1 MAARTAPTPFRRRR
15 TLVGLLAVAVVA
27 VVVASCIPMPPNSFV
42 AGQFPNGEGPN
53 IVRAETF
60 MGLGAWWDVYDWSP
74 TFTNGAAPLGV
85 ADVDRLAA
93 AGVQTLYIQ
102 TATYRHPAT
111 VLDVPRLQAV
121 VARAKARKVKVVGW
135 YLPQFLNVSTDL
147 TRMVAAIRL
156 GLDGYAV
163 DIESSDNANVAARS
177 QMLVNE
183 MRFLRAGFPN
193 LPLAAVPVTPV
204 LWEELN
210 TKWWPAFPYKELARW
225 CDVWMPMAYW
235 TYRAAGSPWKDP
247 YRYVSES
254 VTRLRRNTGVNWLPV
269 HPIGGLSSLMSTA
282 DVDAMNRAMTDTY
295 AIGGS
300 LYDDVSTPVGLWPS
314 LRQFR
319 RT

>member
-1 MAARTAPTPFRRRR
+1 MAAGTAPTRVRRRR
-15 TLVGLLAVAVVA
+15 TLAALVALAAAVAL
-27 VVVASCIPMPPNSFV
+27 VASCIPMPPNSYV

-53 IVRAETF
+53 VVRAETF

-74 TFTNGAAPLGV
+74 TFTRGAAPLRV
-85 ADVDRLAA
+85 SDVDRLAA

-102 TATYRHPAT
+102 TATFRNPAT
-111 VLDVPRLQAV
+111 VLDVTTLRAIIAR
-121 VARAKARKVKVVGW
+121 ARAKKVKVVGW
-135 YLPQFLNVSTDL
+135 YLPQFLDVQVDL

-156 GLDGYAV
+156 GLDGYAI
-163 DIESSDNANVAARS
+163 DIESTDNPNVAARS

-183 MRFLRAGFPN
+183 MRFLRGAFPN

-204 LWEELN
+204 VWDELN
-210 TKWWPAFPYKELARW
+210 RSWWPSFPYKELARW

-235 TYRAAGSPWKDP
+235 TYRDAGSPWRDP

-254 VTRLRRNTGVNWLPV
+254 VTRLRVRTGVKWLPV
-269 HPIGGLSSLMSTA
+269 HPVGGLSSLMSTA
-282 DVDAMNRAMTDTY
+282 DANAMHRAMADTY

-300 LYDDVSTPVGLWPS
+300 LYDDVSTPAGLWPS

>member
-1 MAARTAPTPFRRRR
+1 MARTSAARRPRA
-15 TLVGLLAVAVVA
+15 VAGLLALVAAVAVLT
-27 VVVASCIPMPPNSFV
+27 SCIPMPPNSYVSGLF
-42 AGQFPNGEGPN
+42 ANGEGPN
-53 IVRAETF
+53 VVRAETF

-74 TFTNGAAPLGV
+74 TFTNGAARLGV
-85 ADVDRLAA
+85 ADVDRLAS

-111 VLDVPRLQAV
+111 VLDPTRLSAI
-121 VARAKARKVKVVGW
+121 VARARARKVKVVGW
-135 YLPQFLNVSTDL
+135 YLPQFLDAGNDL
-147 TRMVAAIRL
+147 HRMVAAVRL

-163 DIESSDNANVAARS
+163 DIESTDNPNVPARS
-177 QMLVNE
+177 LVLVNE
-183 MRFLRAGFPN
+183 MRFLRTAFPD

-210 TKWWPAFPYKELARW
+210 RSWWPSFPYREVARFS
-225 CDVWMPMAYW
+225 DAWMPMAYW
-235 TYRAAGSPWKDP
+235 TYRAEGTTWRDP
-247 YRYVSES
+247 YRYTAES
-254 VTRLRRNTGVNWLPV
+254 VTRLRRNTGVPYLPV

-282 DVDAMNRAMTDTY
+282 DADAMNRAMTDTY

-300 LYDDVSTPVGLWPS
+300 LYDDVSTPAGLWPS